1 MATSNSTDFNLNG
14 GQIVTAALRKLRV
27 LGGGESATADQM
39 TDGLQA
45 LNLMVKSLQARGIHL
60 WRRTEGSLALTAD
73 TQSYTFGSGGDFT
86 TRALRIEDM
95 RSQKTGEA
103 EIPMWLLSRD
113 EYFDLPNKDTT
124 GTPTQFYYDPQL
136 TTAKLYIWPVPNAT
150 GTTLKFTYARQF
162 EDFDEQAHDPDF
174 PQEWLNL
181 LVYGL
186 ALEMAPEYSKEVPQ
200 LVAAQAERLLRE
212 VEGFDRELATIRF
225 GVR

>member
-1 MATSNSTDFNLNG
+1 M
-14 GQIVTAALRKLRV
+14 
-27 LGGGESATADQM
+27 TADR
-39 TDGLQA
+39 
-45 LNLMVKSLQARGIHL
+45 KC
-60 WRRTEGSLALTAD
+60 
-73 TQSYTFGSGGDFT
+73 YTCGPGGDFT
-86 TRALRIEDM
+86 TRGRRIEDM
-95 RSQKTGEA
+95 RWQKTGEA